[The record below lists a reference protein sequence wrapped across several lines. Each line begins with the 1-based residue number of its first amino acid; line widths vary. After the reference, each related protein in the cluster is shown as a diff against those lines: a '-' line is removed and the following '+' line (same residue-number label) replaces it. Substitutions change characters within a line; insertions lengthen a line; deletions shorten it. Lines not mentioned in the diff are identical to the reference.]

1 MFWGAYKT
9 ANGEIYTN
17 TLSFKMKVT
26 DWFKMGRKEVNDAN
40 ERWSE
45 MILVINNAEDIDIE
59 LKNL

>member
-1 MFWGAYKT
+1 
-9 ANGEIYTN
+9 
-17 TLSFKMKVT
+17 
-26 DWFKMGRKEVNDAN
+26 MGRKEVNDAN